1 MTLYVVVS
9 GYYDEYQIEKIFAF
23 EFYAKNFCEEMNEKY
38 SCRYY
43 RIEKH
48 ELEDWLA
55 YKEFYGD

>member
-38 SCRYY
+38 RYGNFQIKKY
-43 RIEKH
+43 EI
-48 ELEDWLA
+48 EDWLM
-55 YKEFYGD
+55 YKNFYME